1 MAKVN
6 SKPWVQSTPP
16 KDFTDWL
23 IPQVVASNK
32 NYHAREDIVN
42 QLLYTPDG
50 IKFSQRNW
58 DSEVKN
64 QSFLGNCPP
73 SCTPFELYLI
83 DTVNPKYTRKASSK

>member
-1 MAKVN
+1 MGKVN
-6 SKPWVQSTPP
+6 SKPP

-23 IPQVVASNK
+23 IPQVVASND
-32 NYHAREDIVN
+32 NHDREDIVN

-50 IKFSQRNW
+50 MKFSQRNW
-58 DSEVKN
+58 DSELQN
-64 QSFLGNCPP
+64 QNTLGNCPP